1 MRRIGAFFSLLIIV
15 VSLIGAAPAV
25 LQGERENPKY
35 KYRPFV
41 PVLMAG
47 EKLQYRVNWKGLK
60 IGYMNLT
67 TGKKPKGTSPWIVYF
82 STKSNRLS
90 KMPFMYGFF
99 LSKFESKLD
108 GVDGSTQRFKR
119 YMDEGKKFV
128 EEIVTFDNVKMQV
141 RQRIRKDKR
150 GRLVEKFRLLEDKV
164 MDPLTMLYRFRTD
177 KIEKIGE
184 KRKYR
189 FFADGF
195 WDAEVLV
202 LKKEEKK
209 YSGIGKRWVW
219 VIEVK
224 FPKYG
229 LLLHTG
235 QFLLEI
241 DYETGIMLKMEMD
254 TGKGRCKF
262 VIREGENSPLPF

>member
-1 MRRIGAFFSLLIIV
+1 M

-41 PVLMAG
+41 PVLRAG

-128 EEIVTFDNVKMQV
+128 EEIVTFDNVKMQLNRNYSNDIFV
-141 RQRIRKDKR
+141 C
-150 GRLVEKFRLLEDKV
+150 
-164 MDPLTMLYRFRTD
+164 
-177 KIEKIGE
+177 
-184 KRKYR
+184 
-189 FFADGF
+189 
-195 WDAEVLV
+195 
-202 LKKEEKK
+202 KKEHGCK
-209 YSGIGKRWVW
+209 YQPKLKVFIQSVFETTFIIIGITVGK
-219 VIEVK
+219 
-224 FPKYG
+224 FA
-229 LLLHTG
+229 
-235 QFLLEI
+235 
-241 DYETGIMLKMEMD
+241 
-254 TGKGRCKF
+254 
-262 VIREGENSPLPF
+262 